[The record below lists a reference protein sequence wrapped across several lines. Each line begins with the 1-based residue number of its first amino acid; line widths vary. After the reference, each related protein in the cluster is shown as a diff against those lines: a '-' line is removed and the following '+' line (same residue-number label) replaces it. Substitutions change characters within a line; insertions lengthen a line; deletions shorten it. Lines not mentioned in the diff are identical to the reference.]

1 MQRNLAAQYILNRL
15 KDELSPDLTYHNVTH
30 TEDVYSAAQLIA
42 REEGI
47 TGRDL
52 ELTLTAAL
60 FHDTGFLI
68 NGMGHGHEELSC
80 SIARE
85 TLPAFEYSA
94 TDISLI
100 TELILATEIP
110 QRPDRLLEQVLC
122 DADLDYLG
130 RDDFFQRSELLYN
143 EMRKLGAVAS
153 RTDYDRLQLAFLRGH
168 TYFTETSKRM
178 RSQKKLDNLQKL
190 IALS

>member
-68 NGMGHGHEELSC
+68 NGMGHGHEVLSC

-178 RSQKKLDNLQKL
+178 RNQKKLDNLQKL